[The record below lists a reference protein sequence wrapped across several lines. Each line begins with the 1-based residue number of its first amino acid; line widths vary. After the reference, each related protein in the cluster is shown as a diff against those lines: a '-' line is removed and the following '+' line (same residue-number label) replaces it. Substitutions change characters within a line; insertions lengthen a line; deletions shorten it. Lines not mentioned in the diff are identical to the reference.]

1 MVAKRILKRSPK
13 SSSEEEAE
21 DGAHAL
27 RSESAHGVNMKT
39 VLYEMKDHV
48 ARITLNRP
56 DEANSI
62 NLEMALE
69 LMHASIQASESPAV
83 RAVIITGAG
92 KMFSGGGDLKSFAA
106 QEDRLPGHLKQVALY
121 LHAAIS
127 RLVRMDAPLLVAVN
141 GSAGGAGMSLCLF
154 ADLVLA
160 AESAKFTLA
169 YTRAGLSP
177 DGGATYYLPRII
189 GVRRALE
196 LALTN
201 RVLTPR
207 EAQDWGIVTRVVPDS
222 ELQAEALALAG
233 QLASGATRAFG
244 AARRLLH
251 HSFAESLE
259 TQMELEA
266 QAIAD
271 QARTHDA
278 REGIAAFIAKRKPA
292 FSGS

>member
-1 MVAKRILKRSPK
+1 
-13 SSSEEEAE
+13 
-21 DGAHAL
+21 
-27 RSESAHGVNMKT
+27 MKT
-39 VLYEMKDHV
+39 LLYEVKDHV
-48 ARITLNRP
+48 ARITFNRP
-56 DEANSI
+56 DAANA
-62 NLEMALE
+62 LDLQMALD
-69 LMHASIQASESPAV
+69 LMHASIQASEDPAA
-83 RAVIITGAG
+83 RAVLITGAG

-106 QEDRLPGHLKQVALY
+106 QGDALPGHLKEVALY

-127 RLVRMDAPLLVAVN
+127 RFVRMDAPVIVAVN

-177 DGGATYYLPRII
+177 DGGSTYFLPRIV

-201 RVLTPR
+201 RVLSAR
-207 EAQDWGIVTRVVPDS
+207 EAADWGIVTKVVSDA
-222 ELQAEALALAG
+222 ELLTEADGLAR
-233 QLASGATRAFG
+233 QLAAGATHAYG
-244 AARRLLH
+244 AAKRLLH

-259 TQMELEA
+259 TQMEIEA

-271 QARTHDA
+271 AARTRDA
-278 REGIAAFIAKRKPA
+278 REGIAAFIAKRKPD
-292 FSGS
+292 FRGS